1 MRELVLKQQSGR
13 TSRKLLA
20 ALWLVL
26 VAIMGGVLVTQMR
39 HGLPLSTDLLALLP
53 QEERDPV
60 LKTANEAI
68 SRALGRHVIVL
79 VGHPERAK
87 ARAAAQ
93 TMADALAATDL
104 VDVIGSQATAS
115 QFRQIGATYFPHRH
129 GLLGAEDREL
139 LETGRAQQIAGRALA
154 QTYGFDFAG
163 GDLLRNDPFLL
174 FPRFLMGLPVM
185 ASRLTMDDGMLSV
198 TEGGVTWVG
207 IIGALRQEPY
217 RLDVQSALVGAVD
230 RVEQTTMAEDS
241 RVRILRTGT
250 VFFAEAGSRT
260 AMQEAS
266 NLSTLSMI
274 GTVLLILLVFRRVG
288 PLAQNTVT
296 ILVGAIVGVA
306 ATILIFGEIHAIA
319 LLFGTSLIG
328 ASVDYSLF
336 YCATALDP
344 EGGSPAQRLRRIL
357 PAVTLGLATTLV
369 GYALLGLA
377 PFPGLKQIAVL
388 SAIGL
393 FSAFLTVV
401 AWLPLMDRPRPV
413 TPGAERWLAFADG
426 FYEIWEA
433 DRWRLARRAL
443 AGLVL
448 AGAVIGVFRLNFDDD
463 IRKLQALSR
472 PLSAQQQQIFSLT
485 GSSMASQYLLINAP
499 DDETALQSEERLAPI
514 LARLKAEHVLGGV
527 QTPAAYAPSASRQ
540 AADEALARE
549 RLTPLLSGHWR
560 ALGLDPGAEP
570 AAPATGPLTLEQ
582 ILKPGGPPFVKDLI
596 LKPGLHVGALQ
607 GLTQP
612 QRLAEAIKGIPNV
625 RFINPV
631 EDFSALLGKY
641 RVRALW
647 LTILSFAAILAGLS
661 LRYGVVGAGRIMFPP
676 LVVIVATPLLLAALG
691 QSLSL
696 FHVVGLVLLLA
707 ISVDYAI
714 FFGEMQGRRSPVTMF
729 GVLIAA
735 STAQLSFG
743 LLILS
748 GMPAMRHIGATML
761 LGITI
766 AVLLAPLA
774 RRKSG
779 DAVVSPPSPAARLE
793 RHDFTTVA

>member
-1 MRELVLKQQSGR
+1 MRKR
-13 TSRKLLA
+13 LA

-26 VAIMGGVLVTQMR
+26 VAIMSGVLVTQMR

-68 SRALGRHVIVL
+68 SRALGRHIIVL
-79 VGHPERAK
+79 AGHPERAK
-87 ARAAAQ
+87 ARAVAQ
-93 TMADALAATDL
+93 TMADALAATGL
-104 VDVIGSQATAS
+104 VEAIGSQAAAS
-115 QFRQIGATYFPHRH
+115 QFRQIGATYFPHRQ

-139 LETGRAQQIAGRALA
+139 LETGHAPEIARRALA
-154 QTYGFDFAG
+154 QTYGIGFAD
-163 GDLLRNDPFLL
+163 GDLLRSDPFLL
-174 FPRFLMGLPVM
+174 FPRFLMGLPMM
-185 ASRLTMDDGMLSV
+185 ASRLTMDNGMLSV
-198 TEGGVTWVG
+198 TGGGITWVG
-207 IIGALRQEPY
+207 IIGTLRQEPY

-230 RVEQTTMAEDS
+230 RVEQTTVTEDS

-266 NLSTLSMI
+266 NLSTLSII
-274 GTVLLILLVFRRVG
+274 GTVLLILVVFRRVG
-288 PLAQNTVT
+288 PLAQNTVA
-296 ILVGAIVGVA
+296 ILAGTIVGVT

-328 ASVDYSLF
+328 TSVDYGLF
-336 YCATALDP
+336 YSATSLDP
-344 EGGSPAQRLRRIL
+344 KGESPAQRLRRIL

-401 AWLPLMDRPRPV
+401 VWLPLMDRPRPA
-413 TPGAERWLAFADG
+413 TARAERWLAFADG

-433 DRWRLARRAL
+433 DRWRLARRAM

-448 AGAVIGVFRLNFDDD
+448 AGAAIGVFRLNFDDD

-472 PLSAQQQQIFSLT
+472 PLSEQQQQIFALT
-485 GSSMASQYLLINAP
+485 GSSIAAQYLLINAP

-514 LARLKAEHVLGGV
+514 FARLKAEHALGNV
-527 QTPAAYAPSASRQ
+527 QMPAAFVPSASRQ
-540 AADEALARE
+540 AADEALVRE
-549 RLTPLLSGHWR
+549 RLTPLLSEHWR
-560 ALGLDPGAEP
+560 ALGLGPGAAP
-570 AAPATGPLTLEQ
+570 AAPASGPLTLEQ
-582 ILKPGGPPFVKDLI
+582 VLKPGGPPFVKDLI
-596 LKPGLHVGALQ
+596 LVPGLHVGALQ

-612 QRLAEAIKGIPNV
+612 QHLAEAIKAVPNV

-641 RVRALW
+641 RIRAMW
-647 LTILSFAAILAGLS
+647 LTILSFAAILAGLA
-661 LRYGVVGAGRIMFPP
+661 LRYGIVGAGRVMLPP
-676 LVVIVATPLLLAALG
+676 LVVIIATPLLLAAFG

-696 FHVVGLVLLLA
+696 FHVMGLVLLLA

-714 FFGEMQGRRSPVTMF
+714 FFGEMQGRRSRVTMF

-748 GMPAMRHIGATML
+748 GMPAMQHIGATML

-766 AVLLAPLA
+766 AVLLSPLA
-774 RRKSG
+774 SSGPWRR
-779 DAVVSPPSPAARLE
+779 PAPRPGIMAMAGSSRAKASAG
-793 RHDFTTVA
+793 RTGS

>member
-1 MRELVLKQQSGR
+1 MRKR
-13 TSRKLLA
+13 LA

-26 VAIMGGVLVTQMR
+26 VVIMSGVLVTQMR

-60 LKTANEAI
+60 LKTANEAV
-68 SRALGRHVIVL
+68 SRALGRHLIVL
-79 VGHPERAK
+79 VGHPERAR
-87 ARAAAQ
+87 ARAVAQ

-104 VDVIGSQATAS
+104 VDAIGSQAMAS
-115 QFRQIGATYFPHRH
+115 QFRQIGAIYFPYRN

-139 LETGRAQQIAGRALA
+139 LETGHAREIAGRALA
-154 QTYGFDFAG
+154 QTYGFGFAD
-163 GDLLRNDPFLL
+163 GDLLRSDPFLL
-174 FPRFLMGLPVM
+174 FPRFLMGLPVV
-185 ASRLTMDDGMLSV
+185 ASRLTMDNGMLSV
-198 TEGGVTWVG
+198 TEGGITWVG
-207 IIGALRQEPY
+207 IIGTLRQEPY
-217 RLDVQSALVGAVD
+217 RLDVQSALVGALD
-230 RVEQTTMAEDS
+230 RVERTIVAEDS
-241 RVRILRTGT
+241 RVQVLRTGS

-266 NLSTLSMI
+266 NLSTLSII
-274 GTVLLILLVFRRVG
+274 GTVLLILVVFRRVG
-288 PLAQNTVT
+288 PLVQNTLA
-296 ILVGAIVGVA
+296 ILVGTIVGVA

-328 ASVDYSLF
+328 TSVDYGLF
-336 YCATALDP
+336 YSATALDP
-344 EGGSPAQRLRRIL
+344 KGASPAHRLRRIL

-401 AWLPLMDRPRPV
+401 AWFPLIDRPRPA
-413 TPGAERWLAFADG
+413 PPRAEQWLAFADG

-433 DRWRLARRAL
+433 DRWRLARRAM

-448 AGAVIGVFRLNFDDD
+448 AGVAIGVFRLNFDDD
-463 IRKLQALSR
+463 VRKLQALSR

-485 GSSMASQYLLINAP
+485 GSSIAAQYLLIDAP
-499 DDETALQSEERLAPI
+499 DDETALQREERLAPI
-514 LARLKAEHVLGGV
+514 LDHLKAEHVLGNV
-527 QTPAAYAPSASRQ
+527 QMPAAFVPSASRQ
-540 AADEALARE
+540 AADEVLVRE
-549 RLTPLLSGHWR
+549 RLMAPLLSEHWR
-560 ALGLDPGAEP
+560 ALGLDPGAQP
-570 AAPATGPLTLEQ
+570 AAPATGPLTLAHALQ
-582 ILKPGGPPFVKDLI
+582 LGGSPFVKDLI
-596 LKPGLHVGALQ
+596 LAPGLHVGALQ
-607 GLTQP
+607 GVTQP
-612 QRLAEAIKGIPNV
+612 RQLAEAIKAIPNV

-641 RVRALW
+641 RIRAMW
-647 LTILSFAAILAGLS
+647 LTILSFAAVLAGLT
-661 LRYGVVGAGRIMFPP
+661 LRYGIVGAGRVMLPP
-676 LVVIVATPLLLAALG
+676 LVVIIATPLLLAAFG

-696 FHVVGLVLLLA
+696 FHVMGLVLLLA

-714 FFGEMQGRRSPVTMF
+714 FFGEMQGRRSRVTMF

-748 GMPAMRHIGATML
+748 GMPAMQHIGATML

-766 AVLLAPLA
+766 AVLLSPLT
-774 RRKSG
+774 RRRSRRVY
-779 DAVVSPPSPAARLE
+779 DDVA
-793 RHDFTTVA
+793 HDGETQPRRSFDLAG

>member
-1 MRELVLKQQSGR
+1 MRKR
-13 TSRKLLA
+13 LA

-26 VAIMGGVLVTQMR
+26 VAIMSGVLVTQMR

-87 ARAAAQ
+87 ARAVAQ

-104 VDVIGSQATAS
+104 VDTIGSQAMAS
-115 QFRQIGATYFPHRH
+115 QFRQIGATYFPYRN

-139 LETGRAQQIAGRALA
+139 LETGHAREIAGRALA
-154 QTYGFDFAG
+154 QTYGFGFAD

-185 ASRLTMDDGMLSV
+185 ASRLTMDNGMLSV
-198 TEGGVTWVG
+198 TEGGITWVG
-207 IIGALRQEPY
+207 IIGTLRQEPY

-230 RVEQTTMAEDS
+230 RVEQTAVAEDS

-266 NLSTLSMI
+266 NLSTLSII
-274 GTVLLILLVFRRVG
+274 GTVLLILVVFRRVG
-288 PLAQNTVT
+288 PLAQNTLA
-296 ILVGAIVGVA
+296 ILVGTIVGVA

-328 ASVDYSLF
+328 TSVDYGLF
-336 YCATALDP
+336 YSATALDP
-344 EGGSPAQRLRRIL
+344 KGGSPAQRLRRIL

-401 AWLPLMDRPRPV
+401 AWLPLMDRPRPA
-413 TPGAERWLAFADG
+413 TDARAEQWLAFADG

-433 DRWRLARRAL
+433 DRWRLARRAM

-448 AGAVIGVFRLNFDDD
+448 AGVAIGVFRLNFDDD

-485 GSSMASQYLLINAP
+485 GSSIAAQYLLIDAP

-514 LARLKAEHVLGGV
+514 LARLKAEHVLGNV
-527 QTPAAYAPSASRQ
+527 QMPAAFVPSASRQ
-540 AADEALARE
+540 AADEALVRE
-549 RLTPLLSGHWR
+549 RLMTPLLSEHWR
-560 ALGLDPGAEP
+560 ALGLDPGAAP

-582 ILKPGGPPFVKDLI
+582 VLKPGGPPFVKDLI
-596 LKPGLHVGALQ
+596 LAPGLHVGALQ

-612 QRLAEAIKGIPNV
+612 QQLAEAIKAIPNV

-641 RVRALW
+641 RIRAMW
-647 LTILSFAAILAGLS
+647 LTILSFAAILAGLA
-661 LRYGVVGAGRIMFPP
+661 LRYGIVGAGRIMLPP
-676 LVVIVATPLLLAALG
+676 LVVIIATPLLLAAFG

-696 FHVVGLVLLLA
+696 FHVMGLVLLLA

-714 FFGEMQGRRSPVTMF
+714 FFGEMQGRRSRVTMF

-748 GMPAMRHIGATML
+748 GMPAMQHIGATML

-766 AVLLAPLA
+766 AVLLSPLTSA
-774 RRKSG
+774 SRSRR
-779 DAVVSPPSPAARLE
+779 
-793 RHDFTTVA
+793 

>member
-1 MRELVLKQQSGR
+1 VRKRVLKQPSDT
-13 TSRKLLA
+13 TSKRLLA
-20 ALWLVL
+20 ALWLVF
-26 VAIMGGVLVTQMR
+26 VAIMGGVLVAQMR

-79 VGHPERAK
+79 VGHPERAR

-93 TMADALAATDL
+93 TMADALAATNL
-104 VDVIGSQATAS
+104 VDAIGSQATAS

-139 LETGRAQQIAGRALA
+139 LETGHAREIAGRALA
-154 QTYGFDFAG
+154 QTYGIGFAD

-185 ASRLTMDDGMLSV
+185 ASRLTLDDGMLSV
-198 TEGGVTWVG
+198 TDEGGVTWVG

-230 RVEQTTMAEDS
+230 RIERTATAEDP

-274 GTVLLILLVFRRVG
+274 GTVLLILAVFRRVG

-296 ILVGAIVGVA
+296 VLVGAIVGVA
-306 ATILIFGEIHAIA
+306 ATLLIFGEIHAIA

-344 EGGSPAQRLRRIL
+344 DGGSPAQRLRRIL

-393 FSAFLTVV
+393 FSAFLTVA
-401 AWLPLMDRPRPV
+401 AWLPLMDRSRPT

-433 DRWRLARRAL
+433 DRWRLARRAM

-448 AGAVIGVFRLNFDDD
+448 AGAAIGVFRLNFDDD
-463 IRKLQALSR
+463 IRKLQALSK

-485 GSSMASQYLLINAP
+485 GSSMASQYLLIDAS
-499 DDETALQSEERLAPI
+499 DDETALQREESLAPI
-514 LARLKAEHVLGGV
+514 LARLKAEHGLGGV
-527 QTPAAYAPSASRQ
+527 QTPAAFAPSAARQ

-549 RLTPLLSGHWR
+549 RLTPLLAEHWR
-560 ALGLDPGAEP
+560 TLGLDPGAAP
-570 AAPATGPLTLEQ
+570 TAAPATGPLTLQEV
-582 ILKPGGPPFVKDLI
+582 LGPGGPPFVKDLI
-596 LKPGLHVGALQ
+596 LAPGLHVGALQ

-612 QRLAEAIKGIPNV
+612 QRLAEAIKAIPNV
-625 RFINPV
+625 RLINPV

-661 LRYGVVGAGRIMFPP
+661 LRYGVVGSGRIMFPP

-696 FHVVGLVLLLA
+696 FHVMGLVLLLA

-714 FFGEMQGRRSPVTMF
+714 FFGEMQGHRSRVTMF

-774 RRKSG
+774 RRKS
-779 DAVVSPPSPAARLE
+779 VAAM
-793 RHDFTTVA
+793 

>member
-1 MRELVLKQQSGR
+1 MRKR
-13 TSRKLLA
+13 LA

-26 VAIMGGVLVTQMR
+26 VAIMGGVLAVQMR

-60 LKTANEAI
+60 LKTANEAV

-87 ARAAAQ
+87 ARAVAQ
-93 TMADALAATDL
+93 TMADALAATNL
-104 VDVIGSQATAS
+104 VDTIGSQATVS

-129 GLLGAEDREL
+129 GLLGTEDREL
-139 LETGRAQQIAGRALA
+139 LETGRAREIAGRALA
-154 QTYGFDFAG
+154 QTYGVGFAD

-174 FPRFLMGLPVM
+174 FPRFLMGLPAM
-185 ASRLTMDDGMLSV
+185 ASRLTMDNGMLSV
-198 TEGGVTWVG
+198 TEGGISWVG

-230 RVEQTTMAEDS
+230 RVEQTAVAEDL

-266 NLSTLSMI
+266 NLSTLSII
-274 GTVLLILLVFRRVG
+274 GTILLILVVFRRVG
-288 PLAQNTVT
+288 PLVQNTVT
-296 ILVGAIVGVA
+296 ILVGTIAGVS

-328 ASVDYSLF
+328 TSVDYGLF
-336 YCATALDP
+336 YSATSLDP
-344 EGGSPAQRLRRIL
+344 KGGTPAQRLRRIL
-357 PAVTLGLATTLV
+357 PAVSLGLATTLA

-377 PFPGLKQIAVL
+377 PFPGLRQIAVL

-393 FSAFLTVV
+393 LSAFVTMV
-401 AWLPLMDRPRPV
+401 AWLPLMDRPRPA
-413 TPGAERWLAFADG
+413 TARAERWLALADG
-426 FYEIWEA
+426 LYGIWEA
-433 DRWRLARRAL
+433 DRWRLARWAM
-443 AGLVL
+443 AGLAV
-448 AGAVIGVFRLNFDDD
+448 AGAVLGVFRLNFDDD

-472 PLSAQQQQIFSLT
+472 PLVAQQQQIFSLT
-485 GSSMASQYLLINAP
+485 GSSMAAQYLLIQAP
-499 DDETALQSEERLAPI
+499 DDETALQTEERLAPI
-514 LARLKAEHVLGGV
+514 LAHLKAEHVLANA
-527 QTPAAYAPSASRQ
+527 QLPASFVPSASRQ
-540 AADEALARE
+540 AANEALVRE
-549 RLTPLLSGHWR
+549 RLTEPLLSEHWR
-560 ALGLDPGAEP
+560 ALGLDPGVAQP
-570 AAPATGPLTLEQ
+570 APATGPLTLAEV
-582 ILKPGGPPFVKDLI
+582 LKPGGPPFVKDLI
-596 LKPGLHVGALQ
+596 LAPGLHAGALQ

-612 QRLAEAIKGIPNV
+612 QLLAEAIKAIPNV

-647 LTILSFAAILAGLS
+647 LTILSFAAILAGLT
-661 LRYGVVGAGRIMFPP
+661 LRYGVVGAGRVMFPP

-691 QSLSL
+691 QSISL
-696 FHVVGLVLLLA
+696 FHVMGLVLLLA

-774 RRKSG
+774 RRKS
-779 DAVVSPPSPAARLE
+779 VPALPQIPEMALN
-793 RHDFTTVA
+793 T

>member
-1 MRELVLKQQSGR
+1 MRKR
-13 TSRKLLA
+13 LA
-20 ALWLVL
+20 LLWLIL
-26 VAIMGGVLVTQMR
+26 VAIMSGVLVIQMR

-79 VGHPERAK
+79 VGHPERVK
-87 ARAAAQ
+87 ARVVAQ
-93 TMADALAATDL
+93 TMADALAATGL
-104 VDVIGSQATAS
+104 VDALGSQAMAS

-129 GLLGAEDREL
+129 GLLAAEDREL
-139 LETGRAQQIAGRALA
+139 LETGHAREIAGRALA
-154 QTYGFDFAG
+154 QTYGFGFAD
-163 GDLLRNDPFLL
+163 GDLLRSDPFLL
-174 FPRFLMGLPVM
+174 FPRFLMGLPAM
-185 ASRLTMDDGMLSV
+185 ASRLTMDNGMLSV
-198 TEGGVTWVG
+198 TEGGITWVG
-207 IIGALRQEPY
+207 IIGRLRQEPY

-230 RVEQTTMAEDS
+230 RIEQTAVAEDL

-260 AMQEAS
+260 AMDEAS
-266 NLSTLSMI
+266 TLSTLSII
-274 GTVLLILLVFRRVG
+274 GTALLILMVFRRVG
-288 PLAQNTVT
+288 PLAQNTVA
-296 ILVGAIVGVA
+296 ILAGIIVGVA

-328 ASVDYSLF
+328 TSVDYGLF
-336 YCATALDP
+336 YSATTLDP
-344 EGGSPAQRLRRIL
+344 KGGSPAQRLRRIL

-393 FSAFLTVV
+393 LSAFLTVV
-401 AWLPLMDRPRPV
+401 TWLPLMDRPRPP
-413 TPGAERWLAFADG
+413 TARAERWLAFADG

-433 DRWRLARRAL
+433 DRWRLARRAM

-448 AGAVIGVFRLNFDDD
+448 AGMAIGVFRLNFDDD

-485 GSSMASQYLLINAP
+485 GSSIAAQYLLIDAP

-514 LARLKAEHVLGGV
+514 LVRLKAEHALGNV
-527 QTPAAYAPSASRQ
+527 QMPAAFVPSALRQ
-540 AADEALARE
+540 AADEALVRE
-549 RLTPLLSGHWR
+549 RLITPLLSEHWR
-560 ALGLDPGAEP
+560 TLGLDPDAAP
-570 AAPATGPLTLEQ
+570 PAPATGPLTLEQ
-582 ILKPGGPPFVKDLI
+582 VLKPGGPPFVKDLI
-596 LKPGLHVGALQ
+596 LAPGLHVGALQ
-607 GLTQP
+607 GLSQP
-612 QRLAEAIKGIPNV
+612 QQLAEAIKVIPNV
-625 RFINPV
+625 RFVNPT

-641 RVRALW
+641 RIRAMW
-647 LTILSFAAILAGLS
+647 LTILAFAAIFAGLA
-661 LRYGVVGAGRIMFPP
+661 LRYGVMGTGRVMLPP
-676 LVVIVATPLLLAALG
+676 LVVIIATPLLLAAFG
-691 QSLSL
+691 QSISL
-696 FHVVGLVLLLA
+696 FHVMGLVLLLA

-714 FFGEMQGRRSPVTMF
+714 FFGEMQGHRSRVTMF

-748 GMPAMRHIGATML
+748 GMPAMQHIGATML

-766 AVLLAPLA
+766 AVLLSPLA
-774 RRKSG
+774 SSG
-779 DAVVSPPSPAARLE
+779 PWRQPAPKLRTMAIAGSSPPKASAGRTRL
-793 RHDFTTVA
+793 

>member
-1 MRELVLKQQSGR
+1 MRKR
-13 TSRKLLA
+13 LA

-26 VAIMGGVLVTQMR
+26 VAIMSGVLVAQMR

-79 VGHPERAK
+79 AGHPERAK
-87 ARAAAQ
+87 ARAVAQ
-93 TMADALAATDL
+93 SMADALAATGL
-104 VDVIGSQATAS
+104 VDAIGSKAMAS
-115 QFRQIGATYFPHRH
+115 QFRHIGATYFPHRN

-139 LETGRAQQIAGRALA
+139 LETGRAREIAGRALA
-154 QTYGFDFAG
+154 QTYGFGFAD

-185 ASRLTMDDGMLSV
+185 ASRLTMDNGMLSV

-207 IIGALRQEPY
+207 IIGSLRQAPY

-230 RVEQTTMAEDS
+230 RIEQSAAAEDP
-241 RVRILRTGT
+241 RVRVLRTGT

-260 AMQEAS
+260 AIQEAS
-266 NLSTLSMI
+266 NLSTLSII
-274 GTVLLILLVFRRVG
+274 GTVLLILAVFRRMG
-288 PLAQNTVT
+288 PLAQNIVA
-296 ILVGAIVGVA
+296 ILAGTIVGVA

-328 ASVDYSLF
+328 TSVDYGLF

-344 EGGSPAQRLRRIL
+344 SGGSPAERLRRIL
-357 PAVTLGLATTLV
+357 PALTLGLATTLV

-401 AWLPLMDRPRPV
+401 VWLPLMEPPRPALA
-413 TPGAERWLAFADG
+413 GAAQKLAFTDG

-433 DRWRLARRAL
+433 NRWRPARWAM

-448 AGAVIGVFRLNFDDD
+448 AGAAIGVFRLNFDDD

-472 PLSAQQQQIFSLT
+472 PLSAQQQQILSLT
-485 GSSMASQYLLINAP
+485 GSSIGAQYLLIDAP
-499 DDETALQSEERLAPI
+499 DDETALQREEQLAPV
-514 LARLKAEHVLGGV
+514 LARLKSEHSLGAV
-527 QTPAAYAPSASRQ
+527 QVPAAFVPSASRQ
-540 AADEALARE
+540 AADVALVRE
-549 RLTPLLSGHWR
+549 RLTPLLSEHLR
-560 ALGLDPGAEP
+560 ALGLDPGAAP
-570 AAPATGPLTLEQ
+570 AATAAGALTLEQ
-582 ILKPGGPPFVKDLI
+582 VLKPGGPPFVKDLV
-596 LKPGLHVGALQ
+596 LAPGLHVGALQ

-612 QRLAEAIKGIPNV
+612 QLLAEAIKGIPNV

-647 LTILSFAAILAGLS
+647 LTIFSFAAILAGLS
-661 LRYGVVGAGRIMFPP
+661 LRYGVVGAGRIMLPP

-691 QSLSL
+691 QSISL
-696 FHVVGLVLLLA
+696 FHVMGLVLLLA

-714 FFGEMQGRRSPVTMF
+714 FFGEDQEQRSRATML
-729 GVLIAA
+729 GVLLAA
-735 STAQLSFG
+735 STTLLSFG
-743 LLILS
+743 LLVLS
-748 GMPAMRHIGATML
+748 GMPAMQHIGATML
-761 LGITI
+761 VGIAI
-766 AVLLAPLA
+766 AVVLSPLA
-774 RRKSG
+774 GRKSI
-779 DAVVSPPSPAARLE
+779 AAIK
-793 RHDFTTVA
+793 

>member
-1 MRELVLKQQSGR
+1 MRR
-13 TSRKLLA
+13 RLA

-26 VAIMGGVLVTQMR
+26 VVIMSGVLVSQMR

-87 ARAAAQ
+87 ARAVAQ

-104 VDVIGSQATAS
+104 VDTIGSQAMAS
-115 QFRQIGATYFPHRH
+115 QFRQIGATYFPYRN
-129 GLLGAEDREL
+129 GLLGVEDREL
-139 LETGRAQQIAGRALA
+139 LETGHAREIGGRALA
-154 QTYGFDFAG
+154 QAYGIGFAD
-163 GDLLRNDPFLL
+163 GDLLRSDPFLL

-185 ASRLTMDDGMLSV
+185 ASRLTMDNGMLSV
-198 TEGGVTWVG
+198 TEGGITWVG
-207 IIGALRQEPY
+207 IIGKLRQEPY

-230 RVEQTTMAEDS
+230 RVEQTALAEDS
-241 RVRILRTGT
+241 RVQILRTGT

-266 NLSTLSMI
+266 NLSTLSII
-274 GTVLLILLVFRRVG
+274 GTVLLILVVFRRVG
-288 PLAQNTVT
+288 PLAQNTVA
-296 ILVGAIVGVA
+296 ILVGTIVGVA

-328 ASVDYSLF
+328 TSVDYGLF
-336 YCATALDP
+336 YSATALDP
-344 EGGSPAQRLRRIL
+344 KGGSPAQRLRRIL

-401 AWLPLMDRPRPV
+401 AWLPLMDRPRSA
-413 TPGAERWLAFADG
+413 TPRAEQWLAFADG
-426 FYEIWEA
+426 FYEIWET
-433 DRWRLARRAL
+433 DRWRLARRAM

-448 AGAVIGVFRLNFDDD
+448 AGVAIGVFRLNFDDD

-485 GSSMASQYLLINAP
+485 GSSIAAQYLLIDAP
-499 DDETALQSEERLAPI
+499 DDETALQCEERLAPI
-514 LARLKAEHVLGGV
+514 LARLKAEHALGNV
-527 QTPAAYAPSASRQ
+527 QMPAAFVPSASRQ
-540 AADEALARE
+540 AADEALVRE
-549 RLTPLLSGHWR
+549 RLMTPLLSEHWR
-560 ALGLDPGAEP
+560 ALGLDPGAAP

-582 ILKPGGPPFVKDLI
+582 VLKPGGPPFVEGFNSGAGTACRRASGSHSAATVGRGDQSDSERKVHKSRRGFQCAARQI
-596 LKPGLHVGALQ
+596 SYSRHVADHSLVRGN
-607 GLTQP
+607 P
-612 QRLAEAIKGIPNV
+612 RRPRLAVWHRGGGARHAP
-625 RFINPV
+625 
-631 EDFSALLGKY
+631 ALGGDY
-641 RVRALW
+641 RH
-647 LTILSFAAILAGLS
+647 TAAAGC
-661 LRYGVVGAGRIMFPP
+661 F
-676 LVVIVATPLLLAALG
+676 G

-696 FHVVGLVLLLA
+696 FHVMGLVLLLA

-714 FFGEMQGRRSPVTMF
+714 FFGEMQGRRSRVTMF

-748 GMPAMRHIGATML
+748 GMPAMQHIGATML

-766 AVLLAPLA
+766 AVLLSPLTSA
-774 RRKSG
+774 AVRRG
-779 DAVVSPPSPAARLE
+779 
-793 RHDFTTVA
+793 

>member
-1 MRELVLKQQSGR
+1 MSNPPWWARWTGS
-13 TSRKLLA
+13 SR
-20 ALWLVL
+20 
-26 VAIMGGVLVTQMR
+26 
-39 HGLPLSTDLLALLP
+39 
-53 QEERDPV
+53 
-60 LKTANEAI
+60 
-68 SRALGRHVIVL
+68 
-79 VGHPERAK
+79 
-87 ARAAAQ
+87 
-93 TMADALAATDL
+93 
-104 VDVIGSQATAS
+104 
-115 QFRQIGATYFPHRH
+115 
-129 GLLGAEDREL
+129 
-139 LETGRAQQIAGRALA
+139 
-154 QTYGFDFAG
+154 
-163 GDLLRNDPFLL
+163 
-174 FPRFLMGLPVM
+174 PRWPK
-185 ASRLTMDDGMLSV
+185 
-198 TEGGVTWVG
+198 
-207 IIGALRQEPY
+207 I
-217 RLDVQSALVGAVD
+217 
-230 RVEQTTMAEDS
+230 S

-266 NLSTLSMI
+266 NLSTLSII
-274 GTVLLILLVFRRVG
+274 GTVLLILVVFRRVG
-288 PLAQNTVT
+288 PLAQNIVT
-296 ILVGAIVGVA
+296 ILVGTIVGVA

-328 ASVDYSLF
+328 TSVDYGLF

-344 EGGSPAQRLRRIL
+344 KRGPPAQRLRRIL

-369 GYALLGLA
+369 GYAFLGLA

-393 FSAFLTVV
+393 FSAFLTMV
-401 AWLPLMDRPRPV
+401 AWLPLMDRPRPA
-413 TPGAERWLAFADG
+413 TAGAERWLAFADG

-433 DRWRLARRAL
+433 DRWRLARWAM

-448 AGAVIGVFRLNFDDD
+448 AGVAIGVFRLNFDDD

-485 GSSMASQYLLINAP
+485 GSSIGAQYLLIDAP

-514 LARLKAEHVLGGV
+514 LARLKAEHVLGNV
-527 QTPAAYAPSASRQ
+527 QMPAAFVPSASRQ
-540 AADEALARE
+540 AADEALVRE
-549 RLTPLLSGHWR
+549 RLMTPLLSEHWR
-560 ALGLDPGAEP
+560 ALGLDPGAAP

-582 ILKPGGPPFVKDLI
+582 VLKPGGPPFVKDLI
-596 LKPGLHVGALQ
+596 LAPGLHVGALQ

-612 QRLAEAIKGIPNV
+612 QQLAEAIKAIPNV
-625 RFINPV
+625 RFINPA

-641 RVRALW
+641 RIRALW
-647 LTILSFAAILAGLS
+647 LTILSFAAILAGLT
-661 LRYGVVGAGRIMFPP
+661 LRYGIVGAGRIMFPP
-676 LVVIVATPLLLAALG
+676 LVVIVATPLLLAAFG
-691 QSLSL
+691 QSISL
-696 FHVVGLVLLLA
+696 FHVMGLVLLLA

-714 FFGEMQGRRSPVTMF
+714 FFGEMQGRRSRVTMF

-774 RRKSG
+774 RCKS
-779 DAVVSPPSPAARLE
+779 APATAELLGGNIENTCE
-793 RHDFTTVA
+793 RSI